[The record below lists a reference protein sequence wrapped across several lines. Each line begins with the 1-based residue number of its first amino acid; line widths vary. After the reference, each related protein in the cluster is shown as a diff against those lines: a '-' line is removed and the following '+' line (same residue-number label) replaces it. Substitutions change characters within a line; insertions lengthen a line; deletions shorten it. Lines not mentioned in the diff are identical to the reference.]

1 PTPIPNPYIGKLA
14 DKLSS
19 DVEVKGKPAAVK
31 GSKSKATPGHIPMP
45 PGVQFQKAPSNEGEV
60 TLGTVPT
67 VLVNGKEVAVLGSM
81 VKTCGDPMDME
92 TCSIIAAGAAVY
104 LPIVIPGLEYAFDSK
119 MGGTQFNPRDPVANP
134 AQPGQ
139 SKTPSLSSPQ
149 WSKTEALVGEEMTLE
164 VTCNDQYDNANVF
177 FCIWVD
183 GEEKKPNTHVKK
195 LVGNNKGGKAK
206 AKWRYVYIHD
216 PENPVTEKPKFV
228 FTAISFRCE
237 EVESGAVEFSDKVDV
252 EVKDNILGEE
262 VADRE
267 YKLIVEGTDITREG
281 KVGSD
286 KKILEEDLPPGK
298 YQVRFIEEYEEE
310 ESFGDGTDDV
320 GELDSSKEE

>member
-45 PGVQFQKAPSNEGEV
+45 PGVQFQKAPTNEGEV
-60 TLGTVPT
+60 TMGTVPT

-149 WSKTEALVGEEMTLE
+149 WSKDEGKPGEELTLE
-164 VTCNDQYDNANVF
+164 VSCTDQYDNAAVSF
-177 FCIWVD
+177 VIWED
-183 GEEKKPNTHVKK
+183 GADKTKVPPVKK
-195 LVGNNKGGKAK
+195 LSAPNKGGKAET
-206 AKWRYVYIHD
+206 KWRYQYIHD
-216 PENPVTEKPKFV
+216 PKNPLTDKPKFV
-228 FTAISFRCE
+228 FTANSFRCD
-237 EVESGAVEFSDKVDV
+237 EVESSSVEFSNDIDIKCIDAYDTALKDIKCKLVTANQ
-252 EVKDNILGEE
+252 EV
-262 VADRE
+262 
-267 YKLIVEGTDITREG
+267 T
-281 KVGSD
+281 SD
-286 KKILEEDLPPGK
+286 SDGMIS
-298 YQVRFIEEYEEE
+298 E
-310 ESFGDGTDDV
+310 ESV
-320 GELDSSKEE
+320 VPGEKIIFTINEDE